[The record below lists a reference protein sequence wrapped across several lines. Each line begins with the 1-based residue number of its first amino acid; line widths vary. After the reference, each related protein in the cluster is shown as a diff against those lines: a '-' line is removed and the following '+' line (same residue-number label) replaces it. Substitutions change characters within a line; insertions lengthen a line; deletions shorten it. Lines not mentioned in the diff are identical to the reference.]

1 MRVVHS
7 REVEIMYNEERK
19 EKFIT
24 NYTDSPKSAYYVRA
38 VFKKFAQYEDNEW
51 HDDLCMQSTEVLE
64 PIINS
69 QTGARMESA
78 ERALIVLKEYVKWCA
93 RNGIETADGVF
104 GVRVDVVEAVKEQMV
119 ASPLHLQKKL
129 DILFNIEDEQTM
141 DCLYRAYI
149 WMAYAGLT
157 DVEALEVEISEVDL
171 TDLVIRHN
179 EKVYQLYKEARKTFE
194 QACNLTGFKYKH
206 KNYETTN
213 SRYPGTK
220 LMRGI
225 KSDVMKLSTLR
236 SVITKKTAAHNM
248 KLSYKKIFYS
258 GIFYRVYENERAGEN
273 ISFADYVADVLEK
286 NDYVLNR
293 NRTLNKIA
301 NEMMR
306 ALEVDYDRWKCAF
319 SI

>member
-1 MRVVHS
+1 
-7 REVEIMYNEERK
+7 MYNEERK

-24 NYTDSPKSAYYVRA
+24 SYTDSPKSAYYVRA
-38 VFKKFAQYEDNEW
+38 IFKKFAPYEEDEW
-51 HDDLCMQSTEVLE
+51 HSDLCMQSTEVLE

-93 RNGIETADGVF
+93 RNGIETSNGVF

-129 DILFNIEDEQTM
+129 DELFNAEDEQTM

-157 DVEALEVEISEVDL
+157 DTEALEVEVSEVDL

-179 EKVYQLYKEARKTFE
+179 DKVYQLYKEAKKTFE
-194 QACNLTGFKYKH
+194 QACNLKQFKYKH
-206 KNYETTN
+206 KNYDTALEN
-213 SRYPGTK
+213 PRVPGTK

-236 SVITKKTAAHNM
+236 SVITKKTAAHGM
-248 KLSYKKIFYS
+248 KMSYKKIFYS
-258 GIFYRVYENERAGEN
+258 GIFYRVYENERAGED
-273 ISFADYVADVLEK
+273 ISFADYVAEVLEK
-286 NDYVLNR
+286 NDYVLNK
-293 NRTLNKIA
+293 NRTINKIA
-301 NEMMR
+301 NEMIR
-306 ALEVDYDRWKCAF
+306 ALEIDYDRWKCAF

>member
-1 MRVVHS
+1 
-7 REVEIMYNEERK
+7 MYNEERK

-24 NYTDSPKSAYYVRA
+24 NYTGSPKSAYYVRA
-38 VFKKFAQYEDNEW
+38 IFKKFEPYEEDVW
-51 HDDLCMQSTEVLE
+51 HEDLCMQSKEVLE

-93 RNGIETADGVF
+93 RNSIQTSDGVF

-129 DILFNIEDEQTM
+129 DELFNNEDEQTM

-157 DVEALEVEISEVDL
+157 DTEALEVEVNEVDL
-171 TDLVIRHN
+171 SDLVIRHN
-179 EKVYQLYKEARKTFE
+179 EKVYQLYKEAKKTFE
-194 QACNLTGFKYKH
+194 QACNLTQFKYKH
-206 KNYETTN
+206 KNYDTALVN
-213 SRYPGTK
+213 PRVPGTK

-236 SVITKKTAAHNM
+236 SVITKKTAANDM

-258 GIFYRVYENERAGEN
+258 GIFYRVYENERAGED
-273 ISFADYVADVLEK
+273 ISFADYVADVLER
-286 NDYVLNR
+286 NDYALNK
-293 NRTLNKIA
+293 NRTINKIT
-301 NEMMR
+301 NQMIR
-306 ALEVDYDRWKCAF
+306 ALEIDYDRWKCAF